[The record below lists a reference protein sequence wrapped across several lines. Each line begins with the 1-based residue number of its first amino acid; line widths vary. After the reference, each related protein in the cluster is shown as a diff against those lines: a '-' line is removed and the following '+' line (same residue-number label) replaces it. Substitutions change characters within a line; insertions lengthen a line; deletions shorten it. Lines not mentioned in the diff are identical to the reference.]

1 MMKRLLVVLFLTSLV
16 SAQKLPQI
24 AIPENYT
31 LRVSPDLTK
40 ATFEGEETVRVNLLQ
55 SSPEIVLNAAD
66 IDFHAVTITSH
77 GKTQT
82 AKVSLDKTMERATFA
97 VGKPLKAGPATIHI
111 VYAGIL
117 NNEMRGFYIGKDDQ
131 GRKYAA
137 TQMEPTDAR
146 RMFPSFDE
154 PADKATFDV
163 TAVADQGLAAISNGK
178 ILSDTPGPG
187 NKHTVHFATT
197 AKMSSY
203 LVAVVVGNFEYLE
216 GSADGI
222 PIRVW
227 ATTGK
232 KNLGQFALQA
242 AEFNLHFYD
251 QYFGIKYPYGKLDL
265 VGVPDFSAGA
275 MENTGC
281 ITFREILLLMDEQHT
296 SISLKKTVASVIA
309 HEMAHQW
316 FGDLVTMK
324 WWDDKWLNEGFATW
338 MSSKPVNAWK
348 PEWEVNVDNTSDA
361 VNSLDLD
368 SLVNTH
374 PIHQHQD
381 TQAQVIE
388 SDDAITYGKAAA
400 VLRMLEAYL
409 GPETFRQGVQ
419 NYLKKYSYSNAASP
433 DFWMA
438 ETEASKQ
445 PVDKIMPTWVDQPG
459 APLVSVQTSCSGGSQ
474 TLSFEQTRYFYD
486 RAKLEQGSPELWQI
500 PVCIRAGSAAAGSAA
515 TCELMTQKQQT
526 FTLPGCAD
534 WDFVNANAFGFYRSG
549 YQSDAIQAMSKE
561 LETKLTSSERIM
573 LLSDV
578 VASVMV
584 NRQPIGDYLNLA
596 EGLRNDRNDAV
607 LGQLL
612 PQLTVIWD
620 HLVTDSDREAYSAW
634 VRQLLTPL
642 AQEVGWT
649 AKPVERESLSTL
661 RAHLLFSLAYV
672 GHDPEAQALAR
683 KLVDQALAD
692 PNSVNHEIS
701 FAAFRV
707 SVAQGD
713 TALYDKILADLK
725 NAKTPE
731 LYYRDVMALGQFE
744 DPKLIERT
752 LQFAISPE
760 MRSQDSPYLISGTM
774 QNPAA
779 QKQAWDFVQNHWTNI
794 EKLGGP
800 YAAAAIV
807 QATGSFCDAKMRD
820 EVNSFF
826 NSHQTPGMERSL
838 KQATERM
845 NYCVEMKSQQEQP
858 LASWLKERE
867 GSGGT
872 AAGSGARK

>member
-1 MMKRLLVVLFLTSLV
+1 MKRLLLVLCLTTLAA
-16 SAQKLPQI
+16 AQRLPQT
-24 AIPENYT
+24 ALPESYT
-31 LRVSPDLTK
+31 LRLTPDLTRN
-40 ATFEGEETVRVNLLQ
+40 TFEGEETIRVNLTT
-55 SSPEIVLNAAD
+55 SSPDIVLNAAD
-66 IDFHAVTITSH
+66 IDFREVTTTSV
-77 GKTQT
+77 GKTQA
-82 AKVSLDKTMERATFA
+82 AKVTLDKAKETATFTT
-97 VGKPLKAGPATIHI
+97 GKPFPAGPVTIHI
-111 VYAGIL
+111 LYAGIL
-117 NNEMRGFYIGKDDQ
+117 NNQMRGFYIGKDDQ

-137 TQMEPTDAR
+137 TQLEDTDAR

-154 PADKATFDV
+154 PAYKATFDLTV
-163 TAVADQGLAAISNGK
+163 VADEGLTAISNGK
-178 ILSDTPGPG
+178 VISDTPGPG
-187 NKHTVHFATT
+187 DKHTVHFATT
-197 AKMSSY
+197 ARMSSY
-203 LVAVVVGNFEYLE
+203 LVAVVVGKFDYLE

-222 PIRVW
+222 PIRVY
-227 ATTGK
+227 ATAGK
-232 KNLGQFALQA
+232 KDLGNFALQA

-265 VGVPDFSAGA
+265 VGIPDFSAGA

-281 ITFREILLLMDEQHT
+281 ITFREVLLLVDEQHT
-296 SISLKKTVASVIA
+296 GISLKKTVASVIA

-338 MSSKPVNAWK
+338 MSSKPVAAWK
-348 PEWEVNVDNTSDA
+348 PEWDVNVDNTSDA

-374 PIHQHQD
+374 PIHQPQE

-409 GPETFRQGVQ
+409 GPEKFRAGVQ
-419 NYLKKYSYSNAASP
+419 AYLKKYSYRNAASP
-433 DFWMA
+433 DFWVA
-438 ETEASKQ
+438 EAEASKQ

-459 APLVSVQTSCSGGSQ
+459 APLLTVKTSCSGNSQ
-474 TLSFEQTRYFYD
+474 TIAFEQQRYFYD
-486 RAKLEQGSPELWQI
+486 RTKLEQGSPELWQI
-500 PVCIRAGSAAAGSAA
+500 PACIRAGSAPASSPA
-515 TCELMTQKQQT
+515 TCKLVTQRQQT
-526 FTLPGCAD
+526 VSLPGCAD
-534 WDFVNANAFGFYRSG
+534 WDFVNANALGFYRSG
-549 YQSDAIQAMSKE
+549 YQSEAIRTMSRE
-561 LETKLTSSERIM
+561 LETKLTPSERIM

-584 NRQPIGDYLNLA
+584 NREPIGDYLNLA
-596 EGLRNDRNDAV
+596 DGLKSDRNDAV

-612 PQLTVIWD
+612 PQLTYIWD
-620 HLVTDSDREAYSAW
+620 RLTTDSDRDAYSAW
-634 VRQLLTPL
+634 VRQLLTPI

-649 AKPVERESLSTL
+649 AKPGERESLSTL
-661 RAHLLFSLAYV
+661 RLHLLFSLAYV
-672 GHDPEAQALAR
+672 GRDPQTQALAR

-707 SVAQGD
+707 CAASGD
-713 TALYDKILADLK
+713 AALYDKILTDLK

-731 LYYRDVMALGQFE
+731 IYYRDVMALSQFE

-752 LQFAISPE
+752 LQFAISPD

-774 QNPAA
+774 QNPLAE
-779 QKQAWDFVQNHWTNI
+779 KQAWDFVQEHWATI

-807 QATGSFCDAKMRD
+807 QATGSFCNASMRD
-820 EVNSFF
+820 QVNAFF
-826 NSHQTPGMERSL
+826 SAHPAPGAERSL

-845 NYCVEMKSQQEQP
+845 NYCAEMKTQQQEP
-858 LASWLKERE
+858 LASWLKQKE
-867 GSGGT
+867 GPTAT
-872 AAGSGARK
+872 AASSGASH

>member
-1 MMKRLLVVLFLTSLV
+1 MKRLLLILCLTSIAV
-16 SAQKLPQI
+16 AQRLPQT
-24 AIPENYT
+24 ALPESYT
-31 LRVSPDLTK
+31 LRVTPDLAK
-40 ATFEGEETVRVNLLQ
+40 NTFEGEETIRVNLLK
-55 SSPEIVLNAAD
+55 SSPDIVLNAAD
-66 IDFHAVTITSH
+66 IDFHDVTIMSG
-77 GKTQT
+77 GKTQA
-82 AKVSLDKTMERATFA
+82 AKVALDKEKETATFA
-97 VGKPLKAGPATIHI
+97 VGKPLPVGPVTIHI
-111 VYAGIL
+111 LYAGIL

-154 PADKATFDV
+154 PASKATFDV
-163 TAVADQGLAAISNGK
+163 TVVADQGLTAISNGK
-178 ILSDTPGPG
+178 VISDTPGPG

-197 AKMSSY
+197 PKMSSY
-203 LVAVVVGNFEYLE
+203 LVAVVVGKFDYVE

-222 PIRVW
+222 PIRVY
-227 ATTGK
+227 ATAGK
-232 KNLGQFALQA
+232 KDLGNFALQA

-251 QYFGIKYPYGKLDL
+251 RYFGIKYPYGKLDL
-265 VGVPDFSAGA
+265 VGIPDFSAGA

-281 ITFREILLLMDEQHT
+281 ITFREVLLLVDEQHT
-296 SISLKKTVASVIA
+296 GISLKKTVASVIA

-338 MSSKPVNAWK
+338 MSSKPVAAWK
-348 PEWEVNVDNTSDA
+348 PEWDVNVDNTSDA

-374 PIHQHQD
+374 PIHQPQE

-409 GPETFRQGVQ
+409 GPESFRKGVQ
-419 NYLKKYSYSNAASP
+419 AYLKKYSYNNATSP

-438 ETEASKQ
+438 EAVASKE

-459 APLVSVQTSCSGGSQ
+459 APLLTVKTSCSAGSQ
-474 TLSFEQTRYFYD
+474 TIAFEQQRYFYD
-486 RAKLEQGSPELWQI
+486 RTRLEQGSPELWQI
-500 PVCIRAGSAAAGSAA
+500 PVCIRAGSAPAGSSA
-515 TCELMTQKQQT
+515 TCKLVTQHQQT

-534 WDFVNANAFGFYRSG
+534 WDFVNANALGFYRSG
-549 YQSDAIQAMSKE
+549 YQSQAIREMSKE
-561 LETKLTSSERIM
+561 LETKLSPSERIM

-584 NRQPIGDYLNLA
+584 NREPIGDYLNLA
-596 EGLRNDRNDAV
+596 DGLRNDRNDAV

-612 PQLTVIWD
+612 PQLTYVSD
-620 HLVTDSDREAYSAW
+620 RLVTDADRDAFSAW
-634 VRQLLTPL
+634 VRQLLTPIV
-642 AQEVGWT
+642 QEVGWT
-649 AKPVERESLSTL
+649 AQPGERESLSTL
-661 RAHLLFSLAYV
+661 RSHLLFSLAYV
-672 GHDPEAQALAR
+672 GRDAQAQALAR

-701 FAAFRV
+701 FAAFRIC
-707 SVAQGD
+707 AATGD
-713 TALYDKILADLK
+713 SELYDKILADLK
-725 NAKTPE
+725 SAKTPE
-731 LYYRDVMALGQFE
+731 IYYRDVMALSQFQ
-744 DPKLIERT
+744 DPKLVERT
-752 LQFAISPE
+752 LQFAISPD

-779 QKQAWDFVQNHWTNI
+779 ENLAWSFVQEHWANI

-807 QATGSFCDAKMRD
+807 GATGSFCDTRMRD
-820 EVNSFF
+820 EVNTFF
-826 NSHQTPGMERSL
+826 NAHPTPGTERSL

-845 NYCVEMKSQQEQP
+845 NYCAEMRTQQQQP

-867 GSGGT
+867 STGGAT
-872 AAGSGARK
+872 AGAASQ